1 VLGLDT
7 KKPINDILRGDN
19 IKFIQQKMLRRKK

>member
-7 KKPINDILRGDN
+7 KKPINDILRRDN
-19 IKFIQQKMLRRKK
+19 IKFIQQKMPRRKK